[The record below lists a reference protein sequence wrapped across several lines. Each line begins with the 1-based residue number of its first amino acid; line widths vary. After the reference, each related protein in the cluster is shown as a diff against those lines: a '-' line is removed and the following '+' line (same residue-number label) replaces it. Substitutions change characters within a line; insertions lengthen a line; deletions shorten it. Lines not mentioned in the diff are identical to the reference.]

1 MKVEFCYADGGQ
13 VKVVQ
18 DSEKIKDILNI
29 VTKEGSKI
37 FISNQQ
43 HEDLCGYVNEVL
55 YRIDQDTGEAFL
67 SIYIIEEFKYT
78 TQGRILDKLSSIEK
92 KIRELG

>member
-18 DSEKIKDILNI
+18 DSEKIKDILDI

-37 FISNQQ
+37 YIFNEQ

-55 YRIDQDTGEAFL
+55 YQIDQDTGEGFL
-67 SIYIIEEFKYT
+67 SVYIVEEFKYT
-78 TQGRILDKLSSIEK
+78 MQGRIIEKLSSIEK
-92 KIRELG
+92 KIKELS